1 MTNFAIIAT
10 YTAEDGLDD
19 LEQRGPFE
27 TLADAQEVFDAY
39 LLWADYRDVQMW
51 DTTSNTRVA

>member
-1 MTNFAIIAT
+1 MTQFFVIAT

-27 TLADAQEVFDAY
+27 TRIDAEEVFNAY
-39 LLWADYRDVQMW
+39 KAWADYRNVELW
-51 DTTSNTRVA
+51 DGSANERIA

>member
-1 MTNFAIIAT
+1 MTYFVLAT

-27 TLADAQEVFDAY
+27 TLTDATEIFDAY
-39 LLWADYRDVQMW
+39 KEWHEYRNVQMW
-51 DTTSNTRVA
+51 DNNGGRVA